1 MDYGKYFDRSRYS
14 ESELRS
20 MYDSF
25 KRFEEEDKQAYLQ
38 SEECRQ
44 INLSSYKKLFRFRY
58 VITAFP
64 KFPNGKKYKKAWED
78 ALEKAYTVENE
89 PRLNSVMYY
98 DLGKMW
104 SIHLWLGIFGASWF
118 YIKKIIP
125 GILTLVLTAV
135 TIGLFFFDPEPF
147 AFLFCLI
154 AGFVWWIAGLFI
166 TPAIARRKNFKKFL
180 DLCDELA
187 RERKAAAPKSRVK
200 R

>member
-14 ESELRS
+14 ESELRH

-25 KRFEEEDKQAYLQ
+25 KRFEKEDKQAYLQ

-44 INLSSYKKLFRFRY
+44 VNLTTYKSFIKYELL
-58 VITAFP
+58 P
-64 KFPNGKKYKKAWED
+64 FPNGKKYKKAWED
-78 ALEKAYTVENE
+78 ALEEAYTVENAA
-89 PRLNSVMYY
+89 RLYSIKYY
-98 DLGKMW
+98 DLENIP
-104 SIHLWLGIFGASWF
+104 SIHFWLGLFGASWF
-118 YIKKIIP
+118 YIKSIIP

-166 TPAIARRKNFKKFL
+166 TPAIAKRKNFKKFL

>member
-25 KRFEEEDKQAYLQ
+25 KRFEKEDKQAYLR

-44 INLSSYKKLFRFRY
+44 VNLTMYKSFKNYELLH
-58 VITAFP
+58 
-64 KFPNGKKYKKAWED
+64 FPNGKKYKKAWED
-78 ALEKAYTVENE
+78 ALEEAYTVENE
-89 PRLNSVMYY
+89 PRLRLNSVKYF
-98 DLGKMW
+98 DELNLF
-104 SIHLWLGIFGASWF
+104 HLQIYLGIFGASWF
-118 YIKKIIP
+118 YIKSIIP

-135 TIGLFFFDPEPF
+135 TIGLLFVDPVPL

-154 AGFVWWIAGLFI
+154 AVFVWWIAGFFI
-166 TPAIARRKNFKKFL
+166 TAAIAKRKNFKKFL

>member
-1 MDYGKYFDRSRYS
+1 MDYGKYFDRSKHS
-14 ESELRS
+14 ESELRH

-25 KRFEEEDKQAYLQ
+25 KRFEKEDKQAYLQ
-38 SEECRQ
+38 SEEYRQ
-44 INLSSYKKLFRFRY
+44 IILSSYKLFRY
-58 VITAFP
+58 DITSFP
-64 KFPNGKKYKKAWED
+64 EGKKYKKAWED
-78 ALEKAYTVENE
+78 ALNKAYTVENE

-98 DLGKMW
+98 DLGMMQ

-118 YIKKIIP
+118 YIKSIIP

-135 TIGLFFFDPEPF
+135 TIGLLFVDPVPL

-154 AGFVWWIAGLFI
+154 AVFVWWTAGFFI
-166 TPAIARRKNFKKFL
+166 TAAIAKRKNFKKFL

>member
-38 SEECRQ
+38 SEEYRQ
-44 INLSSYKKLFRFRY
+44 IKLSSYKLFRY
-58 VITAFP
+58 DITSFP
-64 KFPNGKKYKKAWED
+64 KGKKYKKAWED
-78 ALEKAYTVENE
+78 ALNKAYTVENE
-89 PRLNSVMYY
+89 ARLNSAKYFDDSKILSLQCY
-98 DLGKMW
+98 LG
-104 SIHLWLGIFGASWF
+104 LLGAPWF
-118 YIKKIIP
+118 YIKSIIP

-135 TIGLFFFDPEPF
+135 TIGLLFVDPVPF
-147 AFLFCLI
+147 AFFFCLI
-154 AGFVWWIAGLFI
+154 AVFVWWIAGFFI
-166 TPAIARRKNFKKFL
+166 TVAIAERKNFKKFL

>member
-38 SEECRQ
+38 SEEYRQ
-44 INLSSYKKLFRFRY
+44 IKLSSYKLFRY
-58 VITAFP
+58 DITPFP
-64 KFPNGKKYKKAWED
+64 KGKKYKKAWED
-78 ALEKAYTVENE
+78 ALNKAYTVENE
-89 PRLNSVMYY
+89 ARLNSAKYFDCSKIFCLHY
-98 DLGKMW
+98 FLG
-104 SIHLWLGIFGASWF
+104 LFGAPWF
-118 YIKKIIP
+118 YIKSIIP

-135 TIGLFFFDPEPF
+135 TIGLLFVDPVPL

-154 AGFVWWIAGLFI
+154 AVFVWWIAGFFI
-166 TPAIARRKNFKKFL
+166 TVAIANRKNFKKFL

>member
-25 KRFEEEDKQAYLQ
+25 KRFEKEDRQAYLQ
-38 SEECRQ
+38 SEEYRQ

-58 VITAFP
+58 FITS
-64 KFPNGKKYKKAWED
+64 FPNGKKYKKAWED
-78 ALEKAYTVENE
+78 ALNKAYTVENE
-89 PRLNSVMYY
+89 PRLNSVKYY
-98 DLGKMW
+98 DLGKIQ
-104 SIHLWLGIFGASWF
+104 SIHFWLGIFGASWF
-118 YIKKIIP
+118 YIKSIIP

-135 TIGLFFFDPEPF
+135 TIGLLFVDPSPLAFFLGLIAVVVWE
-147 AFLFCLI
+147 I
-154 AGFVWWIAGLFI
+154 AGFFI
-166 TPAIARRKNFKKFL
+166 TAAIAKRKNFKKFL

-187 RERKAAAPKSRVK
+187 RERKAAAPKSRVN

>member
-25 KRFEEEDKQAYLQ
+25 KRFEKEDRQAYLQ

-44 INLSSYKKLFRFRY
+44 LNLLRYKSFKYELLLHL
-58 VITAFP
+58 
-64 KFPNGKKYKKAWED
+64 PNGKKYKKAWDD
-78 ALEKAYTVENE
+78 ALNKAYTVENE
-89 PRLNSVMYY
+89 ARLNSAKYFDDSKILSLQCY
-98 DLGKMW
+98 LG
-104 SIHLWLGIFGASWF
+104 LLGAPWF
-118 YIKKIIP
+118 YIKSIIP

-135 TIGLFFFDPEPF
+135 TIGLLFVDPVPF
-147 AFLFCLI
+147 AFFFCLI
-154 AGFVWWIAGLFI
+154 AVFVWWIAGLFI
-166 TPAIARRKNFKKFL
+166 TVAIANRKNFKKFL

>member
-38 SEECRQ
+38 SEEYRQ
-44 INLSSYKKLFRFRY
+44 IKLSSYKLFRY
-58 VITAFP
+58 DITPFP
-64 KFPNGKKYKKAWED
+64 KGKKYKKAWED
-78 ALEKAYTVENE
+78 ALNKAYTVENE
-89 PRLNSVMYY
+89 PRLNSVNYF
-98 DLGKMW
+98 DDFTIKSLQPFLG
-104 SIHLWLGIFGASWF
+104 LFGASWF
-118 YIKKIIP
+118 YIKSIIP

-135 TIGLFFFDPEPF
+135 TIGLLFVDPSPLAFF
-147 AFLFCLI
+147 LGLI
-154 AGFVWWIAGLFI
+154 AVFVWWIAGFFI
-166 TPAIARRKNFKKFL
+166 TAAIAKRKNFKKFL

>member
-25 KRFEEEDKQAYLQ
+25 KRFEKEDRQAYLQ
-38 SEECRQ
+38 SEEYRQ
-44 INLSSYKKLFRFRY
+44 VNLTMYKSFKKYELLH
-58 VITAFP
+58 
-64 KFPNGKKYKKAWED
+64 FPNGKKYKKAWED
-78 ALEKAYTVENE
+78 ALEGAYTVENE
-89 PRLNSVMYY
+89 PRLRLNSVKYF
-98 DLGKMW
+98 DELNLFRLQ
-104 SIHLWLGIFGASWF
+104 SFLGIFGASWF
-118 YIKKIIP
+118 YIKSIIP

-135 TIGLFFFDPEPF
+135 TVGLLFVDPVPFFF
-147 AFLFCLI
+147 FCLI
-154 AGFVWWIAGLFI
+154 AVVVWWIAGFFI
-166 TPAIARRKNFKKFL
+166 TAAIAKRKNFKKFL